1 MIHFIF
7 SEKDSRYL
15 FLKYDSPEDEI
26 WLKSSRKTKNPHPNL
41 TDHINLVNP
50 VCYLKTYK
58 GPEYTEDFIFS
69 QVNISGERVY
79 YCSVGLWQD
88 IFKFFRDNNVPYDGL
103 IENQHHL
110 KRKLKHTLEEFKEI
124 VRSWNLS
131 IEPRPYQYEAA
142 YKILQWNRSISELC
156 TRAGKTLIAYMIF
169 RYCIEE
175 LGMKRILM
183 IVPSVDLVKQAVSDF
198 SEYKEFFKSEMI
210 WGGGKQVESA
220 NFTVGTFQS
229 LIKYLEPTDKKYNP
243 HFFDGYDCVFVDE
256 VHRAKAAQIRSI
268 ISQPFMKDVIIG
280 FGMTGTLPQEKT
292 IDHYCLFSLLGAKI
306 QEITTAQLKAAGYIS
321 DIEIYQYRL
330 MYNDF
335 ELTKKRWFECTE
347 YGIGNYEQ
355 VEDLKHP
362 GKMKKVELPEENQNF
377 LLRYV
382 KNMSAGL
389 QTAKQAIYSNP
400 EWSDTRK
407 DFEYMDMLK
416 TIVSDSTGS
425 NSLAIERM
433 MVHMFNERIDILLNE
448 ILPRCDKN
456 TLILAHHTVYI
467 NHIVEEIKKKFGN
480 TRNVV
485 KITGSV
491 TAKKRDEIK
500 KQFIMLSLYLGQ
512 RKENML
518 AMKWEHVDFENKS
531 VLFPKTKNGE
541 DITVPLV
548 DQAYNILKYMYNNA
562 VSKEWVFPGS
572 HSASGHYSDPKS
584 AWKTLLKQAGLENLR
599 LHDLRRTLGSYQAI
613 SGSSLAI
620 IGKSL
625 GHKSVSATQVYA
637 RLSMDPVRNS
647 MQNAVDNMMAFIT
660 NK

>member
-26 WLKSSRKTKNPHPNL
+26 WLKSSRKAKNPHPNL

-50 VCYLKTYK
+50 ICYLKTYK

-69 QVNISGERVY
+69 RVNPSGERIY

-229 LIKYLEPTDKKYNP
+229 LIKYLEPKDKKYDP

-306 QEITTAQLKAAGYIS
+306 QEITSAQLKAAGYIS
-321 DIEIYQYRL
+321 DIEIYQYRII
-330 MYNDF
+330 YNDF

-347 YGIGNYEQ
+347 YGIGSYEQ

-362 GKMKKVELPEENQNF
+362 GKKKRVELPEESQNF
-377 LLRYV
+377 LLRYA
-382 KNMSAGL
+382 KHMSAGL

-400 EWSDTRK
+400 DWSDIRK
-407 DFEYMDMLK
+407 DCAYMETLK

-433 MVHMFNERIDILLNE
+433 MVHMFEERIDILVNE

-467 NHIVEEIKKKFGN
+467 NHICDVIEKKFGM

-491 TAKKRDEIK
+491 NSKKRDEIK
-500 KQFIMLSLYLGQ
+500 KQFKAASNNILVASYGCVGTGISLANLCYG
-512 RKENML
+512 
-518 AMKWEHVDFENKS
+518 
-531 VLFPKTKNGE
+531 VLFESFKS
-541 DITVPLV
+541 
-548 DQAYNILKYMYNNA
+548 NIINM
-562 VSKEWVFPGS
+562 
-572 HSASGHYSDPKS
+572 
-584 AWKTLLKQAGLENLR
+584 
-599 LHDLRRTLGSYQAI
+599 QAI
-613 SGSSLAI
+613 GR
-620 IGKSL
+620 GL
-625 GHKSVSATQVYA
+625 G
-637 RLSMDPVRNS
+637 LSELKEKYILYDF
-647 MQNAVDNMMAFIT
+647 VDVFDNDIT
-660 NK
+660 NKIFLQGLARIKIYQDDKNKHRYHIVKREIGTVDKNLKKEWKEEKKKHKEYTEQQKIANSSSECGLQLTFEFDEFE